1 MTFARYFRHF
11 YNTPDL
17 QMKKKQEII
26 SDIDSAA
33 SRDFKVSFTL
43 NEKEYNAVCR
53 YCDKYKITNRNRW
66 FRETI
71 LCHILQKMEENHP
84 TLFSENEMR
93 R

>member
-1 MTFARYFRHF
+1 
-11 YNTPDL
+11 
-17 QMKKKQEII
+17 MKKKAET
-26 SDIDSAA
+26 STDLESVTT
-33 SRDFKVSFTL
+33 RDFKVSFTL

-53 YCDKYKITNRNRW
+53 YLDKYKISNRNRW